1 MQPQILICDDEVHIL
16 RATEFKLR
24 RAGYDVVTAYDGQ
37 QAWELIQARRPDLLI
52 TDYQM
57 PRLSGSELIK
67 RVRSS
72 DQTSDLPIILLT
84 GKEMELSREEVL
96 EQWGVLAMLGKPFSP
111 RELLQIVQ
119 AAVPVSGAG
128 TLDCVASGV
137 DHNQSATPPSPSG
150 TIR

>member
-24 RAGYDVVTAYDGQ
+24 RAGYDVVTASDGQ
-37 QAWELIQARRPDLLI
+37 QAWEAVEARRPDLLI

-57 PRLSGSELIK
+57 PRLTGAELIK
-67 RVRSS
+67 RLRSNE
-72 DQTSDLPIILLT
+72 QTRELPIILLT
-84 GKEMELSREEVL
+84 GKEMELSREEII

-119 AAVPVSGAG
+119 TAAPLTDTVCSSNG
-128 TLDCVASGV
+128 
-137 DHNQSATPPSPSG
+137 
-150 TIR
+150 